1 VLENQPNGTLTVLHF
16 IDSQLVALDTLNH
29 GLNHICGRKL
39 LAYKQPISI
48 DDINKFKGNLKSL
61 VNHLY

>member
-1 VLENQPNGTLTVLHF
+1 LV
-16 IDSQLVALDTLNH
+16 DSQLVALDTLNH

-61 VNHLY
+61 ANHLY